1 MAKVIEQRLANR
13 RQERHGGMR
22 IGLGVADMQ
31 GFFAPVHVL
40 KAQATDFAFAQ
51 AICRKQLKYRMIA
64 QPSRRQ
70 VRLRSCQHRRDL
82 LRVQRRGHIFIG
94 VEHGT
99 DDVRGEI
106 GRDTTRPV
114 QIADH
119 RAEPLRNI
127 RQ

>member
-82 LRVQRRGHIFIG
+82 LRVQRRRSE
-94 VEHGT
+94 EHT
-99 DDVRGEI
+99 SELQSLMRTSYSVFCLSKKHN
-106 GRDTTRPV
+106 P
-114 QIADH
+114 
-119 RAEPLRNI
+119 
-127 RQ
+127 